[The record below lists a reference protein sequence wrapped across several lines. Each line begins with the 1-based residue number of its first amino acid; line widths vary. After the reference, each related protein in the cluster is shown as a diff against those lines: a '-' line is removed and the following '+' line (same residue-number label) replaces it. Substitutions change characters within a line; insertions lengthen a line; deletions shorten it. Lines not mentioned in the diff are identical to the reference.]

1 MNINRK
7 SIGLMLLLIM
17 SAAAVV
23 TGIILTVQAQNSQFS
38 AASDQ
43 QLTTVT
49 TVSQPN
55 NDTTTPTGVNFT
67 NPFFGMGLRGGMR
80 GRGQCGFGRGA
91 VEVSSDYLANVTS
104 IAKAD
109 TDVQQLLN
117 NGYNITRVMPQTK
130 MTIDANGNVA
140 MKATKATLILE
151 NGTTGRAVVTVDLQ
165 QGKVTQIVR
174 FTRTVIDK
182 P

>member
-1 MNINRK
+1 MTIDRK
-7 SIGLMLLLIM
+7 SIGLMLLLVI
-17 SAAAVV
+17 SVAAVV
-23 TGIILTVQAQNSQFS
+23 TGIILTVQAQNSQLS

-49 TVSQPN
+49 TASQSS
-55 NDTTTPTGVNFT
+55 NDTTTPIAVNFT
-67 NPFFGMGLRGGMR
+67 NPFFGMGIRGGMR
-80 GRGQCGFGRGA
+80 GRGPCGFGRGA
-91 VEVSSDYLANVTS
+91 IEVSSDYVANVTS

-130 MTIDANGNVA
+130 MAIDGNGNVV

-151 NGTTGRAVVTVDLQ
+151 NGTTGRAIVTVDLQ
-165 QGKVTQIVR
+165 QGKVTQIVT
-174 FTRTVIDK
+174 FTRTVINK